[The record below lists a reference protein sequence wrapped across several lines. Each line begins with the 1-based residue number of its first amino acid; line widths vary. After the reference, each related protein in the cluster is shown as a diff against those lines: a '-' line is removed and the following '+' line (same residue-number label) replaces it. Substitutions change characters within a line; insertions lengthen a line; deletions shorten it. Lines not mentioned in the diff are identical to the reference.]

1 VPGAASKT
9 KGIPRVSFKF
19 GMESDEFGIDG
30 ACLPTAGRDG
40 KVFSSN
46 VTSRE
51 ETKDL
56 LRLSHSI

>member
-1 VPGAASKT
+1 MPGAASKT
-9 KGIPRVSFKF
+9 KGIPRVSFEF

-30 ACLPTAGRDG
+30 ACLPTAGWDG
-40 KVFSSN
+40 KVFLSK

-56 LRLSHSI
+56 LWLSHSV